1 MFQMLVD
8 STKLFLQGRLF
19 RDPWSVVRR
28 WAIGTGVTVAVLLLL
43 VELGASLWFAIC
55 ASALGGGALA
65 PWLFKDVKYH

>member
-19 RDPWSVVRR
+19 RDPWTVMRQ
-28 WAIGTGVTVAVLLLL
+28 WAIGTALSVAVLVILA
-43 VELGASLWFAIC
+43 ELGAPLWLAVGV
-55 ASALGGGALA
+55 AALFGGALA

>member
-19 RDPWSVVRR
+19 RDPWVVVRQ
-28 WAIGTGVTVAVLLLL
+28 WALGTALTAATLVLL
-43 VELGASLWFAIC
+43 VELGAPLWFAVG

-65 PWLFKDVKYH
+65 PWLFKDVKYT